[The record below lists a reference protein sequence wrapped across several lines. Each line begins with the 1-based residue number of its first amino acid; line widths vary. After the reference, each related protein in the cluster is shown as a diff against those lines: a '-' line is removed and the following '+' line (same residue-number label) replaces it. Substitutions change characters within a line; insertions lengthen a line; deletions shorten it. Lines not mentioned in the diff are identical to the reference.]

1 MGRLYRRHADGF
13 WYGDYY
19 TPEGQRV
26 QRSLRTHDRAVA
38 KERLRLAELGATPQ
52 ARGRRQRLMDAIE
65 AMIATLHDKAEATR
79 EFYREKGRRLLKTL
93 GNPWI
98 HEIDRAMLAAYVAR
112 RLNKADREHG
122 RASTHT
128 VAKELITVR
137 RALREAVE
145 SGVLRAMPAFPRHS
159 PRYRPRK
166 TWLPPEQFE
175 AVCAE
180 LAPHRRLWASL
191 AALAGAN
198 LSEVEAIDWS
208 DVYLK
213 LDALHIPGTK
223 RESRDRTVPLA
234 PSLKHRLLEVDE
246 KHRRGRVVKPW
257 GSVRRDLRAAVRRAN
272 ARAAELAAERGEPA
286 PEPIPF
292 VSPNDLRR
300 TFGSWLIQRGVPPQT
315 IAVLMGH
322 SSTRMVEQV
331 YGKLAKGNLEAAIA
345 MLPNLF
351 GMPPHVPPEQV
362 REHYQALPEPET
374 PGGGKVDA

>member
-1 MGRLYRRHADGF
+1 MGRLYQRHKGGTF
-13 WYGDYY
+13 YGDYQ
-19 TPEGQRV
+19 TPEGKRV
-26 QRSLRTHDRAVA
+26 QRSLRTRDRAVA
-38 KERLRLAELGATPQ
+38 KERLRLAELGASPQ
-52 ARGRRQRLMDAIE
+52 ARGRRQRLSDAIDT
-65 AMIATLHDKAEATR
+65 MIGTLHDKAEATR
-79 EFYREKGRRLLKTL
+79 EFYREKGRRILTSL
-93 GNPWI
+93 GDPWI
-98 HEIDRAMLAAYVAR
+98 HEIDRDMLARYVKR
-112 RLNKADREHG
+112 RLDKADREHG

-159 PRYRPRK
+159 PKYKPRK
-166 TWLPPEQFE
+166 TWLTPAQFE
-175 AVCAE
+175 AVCTE
-180 LAPHRRLWASL
+180 LKPERRLWAAI

-198 LSEVEAIDWS
+198 LSEVEAIEWS
-208 DVYLK
+208 DVFLAI
-213 LDALHIPGTK
+213 DAMHVPGTK
-223 RESRDRTVPLA
+223 REARDRTVPLA

-246 KHRRGRVVKPW
+246 KLRRGRVVRKW
-257 GSVRRDLRAAVRRAN
+257 GNVRRDLRAAVRRAN
-272 ARAAELAAERGEPA
+272 AAAAELAAERGEPA

-300 TFGSWLIQRGVPPQT
+300 TFGSWLIQRGVPPMT

-351 GMPPHVPPEQV
+351 GVGMPPHVPPEQV
-362 REHYQALPEPET
+362 REHYQALPEPAKPE
-374 PGGGKVDA
+374 PDR